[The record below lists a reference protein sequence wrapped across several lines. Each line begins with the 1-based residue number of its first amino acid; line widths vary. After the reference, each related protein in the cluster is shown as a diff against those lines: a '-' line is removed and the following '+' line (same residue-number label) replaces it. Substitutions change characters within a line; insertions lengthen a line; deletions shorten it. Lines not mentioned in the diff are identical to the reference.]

1 MISLQIKSL
10 KIDNYKCLLDFNI
23 NLSIN
28 DCGSSTIFIGENGT
42 GKTTTLEA
50 ILKIFMSFDS
60 DAVEKQIDFS
70 YEIEYYFGGEFICI
84 TQSGKNYK
92 IDINHEN
99 LCVGKMKTIRN
110 YLSEKNIFPQRIITF
125 YSGVND
131 KFKTMIKQINNN
143 YARDCRK
150 VINEFQR
157 VMSDDT
163 ETIIPNLSKRKFNYC
178 DEALTPIYLCS
189 ILGGDDTFENRYLK
203 EKCSFDG
210 ISYIDMIINV
220 DKVEYLFGRE
230 RFQGDIPTGLYYISD
245 YLDHRFTDVLR
256 RGFMYSSIGKSYF
269 EIKGIEELGVDTISI
284 LEFFEKLHTLFDAQF
299 EVVVSKGEDSVRC
312 SDMSE
317 GQRQLIKMLGM
328 LGVCKKEDCLVLMDE
343 PDAHMNPMWKYDIK
357 NTIDSSL
364 KEATNAQALIA
375 THDPL
380 VINGVDKENIRIFTY
395 NEMLKKENGYHVTKV
410 IEPTEDTQ
418 GMGVDGLLQSEY
430 YRLKTAYDK
439 KTTSKFIRRQEL
451 YNKLINEEINDAEKC
466 ELRDLTK
473 EIGSLPL
480 SYNSIDFLYDD
491 FIRVFKNTE
500 FYSKEYLSYEDV
512 QERRKRIEEII
523 TALYEEKA

>member
-10 KIDNYKCLLDFNI
+10 KIDNHKCLLDFNI
-23 NLSIN
+23 NLAIN
-28 DCGSSTIFIGENGT
+28 DSGSSTIFIGENGT

-60 DAVEKQIDFS
+60 DAVEKQIDFN

-99 LCVGKMKTIRN
+99 LCVGRMQTVRKH
-110 YLSEKNIFPQRIITF
+110 LAEKNIFPQRVITF
-125 YSGVND
+125 YSGAND
-131 KFKTMIKQINNN
+131 KFKSMVKQINNN
-143 YARDCRK
+143 YAKDCRK

-163 ETIIPNLSKRKFNYC
+163 STIIPSLRKRKFNYC

-189 ILGGDDTFENRYLK
+189 ILGGNNTFEKTYLK

-210 ISYIDMIINV
+210 ISYIDMIVNV
-220 DKVEYLFGRE
+220 DKVEYLFGRK
-230 RFQGDIPTGLYYISD
+230 RFQGDIPTGLYYLSD
-245 YLDHRFTDVLR
+245 YLDHRFTNLLR

-269 EIKGIEELGVDTISI
+269 EIKGIEGLGVDTISI

-357 NTIDSSL
+357 NTIDESL
-364 KEATNAQALIA
+364 KSATNAQALIS

-380 VINGVDKENIRIFTY
+380 VINGVDKEYIRIFTY
-395 NEMLKKENGYHVTKV
+395 NEALKKENGYYATKV
-410 IEPTEDTQ
+410 IEPTENTQ

-430 YRLKTAYDK
+430 YGLSSVLDTETKEK
-439 KTTSKFIRRQEL
+439 MS
-451 YNKLINEEINDAEKC
+451 NKLNLLIKKKEGALTEEESEQLEKLTEELENMVFARNIPIDSYYDEYVAAMHKIYKERPQATLTAADISERNAKAEEI
-466 ELRDLTK
+466 LRGLLNK
-473 EIGSLPL
+473 
-480 SYNSIDFLYDD
+480 
-491 FIRVFKNTE
+491 
-500 FYSKEYLSYEDV
+500 
-512 QERRKRIEEII
+512 
-523 TALYEEKA
+523 